1 MQKDRRMR
9 GRVADGLSSFTFNWN
24 QLPEPDQSL
33 FNIEVRLYY
42 KAGERYAQMNDFGL
56 ILSGRN
62 ILYKQE
68 RAYIAYALFFLI
80 YNALLMSL

>member
-1 MQKDRRMR
+1 MDF
-9 GRVADGLSSFTFNWN
+9 LLLLLIEINC
-24 QLPEPDQSL
+24 QSL
-33 FNIEVRLYY
+33 NKVCLIYEVRLYY

-80 YNALLMSL
+80 KNALLMSL

>member
-1 MQKDRRMR
+1 MQKDRKMR

-24 QLPEPDQSL
+24 QLPEPEQSL
-33 FNIEVRLYY
+33 LNIEVTLYY

-56 ILSGRN
+56 IFSDRN